1 MMYMLKALLV
11 DDEIASIRSLQILL
25 NQFCP
30 QVEVIGIARSVD
42 EALEQVVKLKPE
54 LIFLDIE
61 MPNGT
66 GFDFLERCTN
76 CNFDI
81 IFITAHNN
89 YAIRAF
95 KYSAI
100 DYILK
105 PIEID
110 ELTKAVEKV
119 YELKKNNFN
128 SQNKYSALFD
138 NLKEIIPQKLVVAA
152 NGEYVYVDLREVLF
166 FEVSDEKVLIHLE
179 NGSKLRVDETINAME
194 ESLIERDFYRVNHNI
209 LVNIQ
214 KVQKIIKT
222 GNGSVILVD
231 GTLLTLNPLKKDDLI
246 TRLIEKNIHYT

>member
-1 MMYMLKALLV
+1 MLKALLV

-25 NQFCP
+25 SQFCP
-30 QVEVIGIARSVD
+30 QVEVIGVARSVD
-42 EALEQVVKLKPE
+42 EALEHVVRFKPD

-66 GFDFLERCTN
+66 GFDFLEKCTT

-110 ELTKAVEKV
+110 ELIKAVDKV

-128 SQNKYSALFD
+128 SQNKYNALFD

-152 NGEYVYVDLREVLF
+152 NGEYIYVDLREVLY
-166 FEVSDEKVLIHLE
+166 FEVAKEKLVVHLE
-179 NGSKLRVDETINAME
+179 NGLNLSVDETINTLE
-194 ESLIERDFYRVNHNI
+194 ESLIERNFFRVNHNI

-214 KVQKIIKT
+214 KVQKIVKT
-222 GNGSVILVD
+222 GNGSVELID
-231 GTLLTLNPLKKDDLI
+231 GTLLALNPLKKEDLI
-246 TRLIEKNIHYT
+246 SKLTERNIHYS